1 MSTITAAQ
9 RQACVDLALAE
20 RPGIIVEIGVYGGR
34 LSRRLLEV
42 PTLKR
47 LFLVDSWEGVTAD
60 RQPPFHL
67 KWEKNAMAA
76 LAERVKEWA
85 EQTPKVTVLH
95 MRSVEAV
102 AEFDDGS
109 VDFLY
114 VDGDHTME
122 GVKSDIVGW
131 LPKVRVGGIL
141 SGDDYNMTSVRTV
154 VDLLLPDRE
163 IAPNGRLWW
172 TRK

>member
-1 MSTITAAQ
+1 MSIVTAAQ

-47 LFLVDSWEGVTAD
+47 LFLVDSWEGVTPK
-60 RQPPFHL
+60 RQPPFFL

-102 AEFDDGS
+102 TEFDDGS

-114 VDGDHTME
+114 VDGDHTFE
-122 GVKSDIVGW
+122 GVKADIVGW
-131 LPKVRVGGIL
+131 LPKVRGGGII
-141 SGDDYNMTSVRTV
+141 SGDDYGMPSIRAA
-154 VDLLLPDRE
+154 VDAFLPARE
-163 IAPNGRLWW
+163 VASNGRLWW